1 MQYNRF
7 HEAYLDTLKDTYYK
21 PEFFNA
27 PRGNRS
33 RERLNVNF
41 TVKKPV
47 ERVCVTSLQEKQILF
62 SILRKPCG
70 ICHQI
75 TV

>member
-47 ERVCVTSLQEKQILF
+47 ERVLRPFKKNKYYFQFCGSLVVSVIK
-62 SILRKPCG
+62 
-70 ICHQI
+70 
-75 TV
+75 